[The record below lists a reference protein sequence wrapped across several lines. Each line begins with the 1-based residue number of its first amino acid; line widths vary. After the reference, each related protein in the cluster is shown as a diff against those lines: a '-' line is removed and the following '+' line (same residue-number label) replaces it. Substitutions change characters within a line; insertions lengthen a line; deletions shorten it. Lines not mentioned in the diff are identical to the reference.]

1 MAYMS
6 HCIYYS
12 LLKAKMTSTK
22 QEEVILQT
30 KHASSRK
37 VEQESD
43 LNGTNK
49 IVEVKFNNQKIII
62 NNRII
67 QKGERYFLSCQSCFW
82 CASCYYL
89 LILSMS
95 HRHVSNTITAKC
107 PACDTVG
114 KIESMPIFR
123 DEQYTFEHHKSYGI
137 VLEFFPAQK

>member
-1 MAYMS
+1 MASMS

-30 KHASSRK
+30 KHASRRN

-49 IVEVKFNNQKIII
+49 IVEVKFNSQKIII

-67 QKGERYFLSCQSCFW
+67 EKEKGIFYYVNRVFGVHHTIIFLYYNEPSSC
-82 CASCYYL
+82 
-89 LILSMS
+89 I
-95 HRHVSNTITAKC
+95 
-107 PACDTVG
+107 
-114 KIESMPIFR
+114 
-123 DEQYTFEHHKSYGI
+123 
-137 VLEFFPAQK
+137 